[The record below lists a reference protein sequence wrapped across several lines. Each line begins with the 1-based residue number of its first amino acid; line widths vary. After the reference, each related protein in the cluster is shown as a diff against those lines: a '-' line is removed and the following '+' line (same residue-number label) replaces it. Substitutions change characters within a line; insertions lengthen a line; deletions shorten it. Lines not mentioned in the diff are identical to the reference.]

1 MWTYDEENQTYINII
16 NSFVERIGSRYPTK
30 ILVDNEIEDLSGQYI
45 NGFYSSPGKYSEI
58 SAYSSITNIYH
69 PFVLNY
75 LIKCEEEKNPT
86 SNTKLY
92 FVGKNNFEFYYKYES
107 DEINIYFKIKM
118 FPTVDEPYQDN
129 DNDFSY
135 QETYLIREIK
145 LIINDFEKK

>member
-1 MWTYDEENQTYINII
+1 MW
-16 NSFVERIGSRYPTK
+16 RR
-30 ILVDNEIEDLSGQYI
+30 
-45 NGFYSSPGKYSEI
+45 
-58 SAYSSITNIYH
+58 
-69 PFVLNY
+69 
-75 LIKCEEEKNPT
+75 KNPT

-92 FVGKNNFEFYYKYES
+92 FVGKDNFEFYYKYES

>member
-1 MWTYDEENQTYINII
+1 MWTYYEENQTYINII

-75 LIKCEEEKNPT
+75 LIKCEEEKIQHQIQNYILLA
-86 SNTKLY
+86 KIIL
-92 FVGKNNFEFYYKYES
+92 NF
-107 DEINIYFKIKM
+107 
-118 FPTVDEPYQDN
+118 
-129 DNDFSY
+129 
-135 QETYLIREIK
+135 
-145 LIINDFEKK
+145 IINMKVMR